1 MRVTNFNSV
10 WRKDP
15 LFQSWLLP
23 DPISKH
29 NFRCKVCQCTLE
41 LGNMGKGALVK
52 HTKSAKHVKNS
63 EELNSASA
71 GILASWARPASST
84 SSTSSNKSVAGSTS
98 ETIVVQD
105 DSTPS
110 TSNPLGN
117 WAIADDVLRAEI
129 FSTMNHAVNHHSY
142 NSSKH
147 SSVLFETMFP
157 DSKIAKQ
164 FACRPS
170 KMAYMTSFGLAPY
183 FSEILIKQLSEV
195 QFYSINFDESYNCVV
210 KKEQL
215 DVLVRYYDVERSKVV
230 DRYLCSKFL
239 GHTLVLTY
247 PISFYP
253 Q

>member
-1 MRVTNFNSV
+1 M
-10 WRKDP
+10 
-15 LFQSWLLP
+15 LLR

-84 SSTSSNKSVAGSTS
+84 CSTSSNNSVAGSTS

-110 TSNPLGN
+110 TSNPWEN

-164 FACRPS
+164 FACGPS

-183 FSEILIKQLSEV
+183 PATAKAGAAPPPDLGAELSVCCYSLRDNRSFWHSFFTKFPFFSSWVSGIFWQ
-195 QFYSINFDESYNCVV
+195 
-210 KKEQL
+210 
-215 DVLVRYYDVERSKVV
+215 
-230 DRYLCSKFL
+230 
-239 GHTLVLTY
+239 
-247 PISFYP
+247 ISS
-253 Q
+253 